1 MEVNCL
7 TETRYGKMFY
17 NKNDTIIGKS
27 LELYGEWYQSELDF
41 LKKVIPKG
49 GTCLDIGANIGT
61 HTLFFADAV
70 GENGVVIAFEPQR
83 LIFQL
88 LLANIAINNV
98 LNVFAYQIAL
108 GDILGRAKLAPI
120 NYLTPGNFGAVHVE
134 RIEEG
139 FNFFNSVEEVPIDH
153 LNLKKVD
160 LIKIDVE
167 GYETRVLEGGQR
179 TIETERPLLYV
190 ENHVEK
196 YAKAVIEKIR
206 SFSYDVYEHLAPGFN
221 PNNFKNNPNNSLHKD
236 YRETNIFC
244 VPKEKMLEVPLKK
257 L

>member
-1 MEVNCL
+1 MEVNRL
-7 TETRYGKMFY
+7 TETRYGKMLY

-41 LKKVIPKG
+41 LKKFIPKG
-49 GTCLDIGANIGT
+49 ASCLDIGANIGT

-98 LNVFAYQIAL
+98 LNVFACQMAL
-108 GDILGRAKLAPI
+108 GDVMGRVKLVPV
-120 NYLTPGNFGAVHVE
+120 NYLTPGNFGGVSVE
-134 RIEEG
+134 KREEG
-139 FNFFNSVEEVPIDH
+139 LNFFNSVEEVPIDH

-167 GYETRVLEGGQR
+167 GYETRVLEGGKK
-179 TIETERPLLYV
+179 TIEKLRPLLYV
-190 ENHVEK
+190 ENHIEK
-196 YAKAVIEKIR
+196 YSKGVIEKIQ
-206 SFSYDVYEHLAPGFN
+206 SFDYDVYEHLAPGFN
-221 PNNFKNNPNNSLHKD
+221 PNNFKNNPNNSLHGAYK
-236 YRETNIFC
+236 ETNIFC
-244 VPKEKMLEVPLKK
+244 IPKEKMFEVPLKK